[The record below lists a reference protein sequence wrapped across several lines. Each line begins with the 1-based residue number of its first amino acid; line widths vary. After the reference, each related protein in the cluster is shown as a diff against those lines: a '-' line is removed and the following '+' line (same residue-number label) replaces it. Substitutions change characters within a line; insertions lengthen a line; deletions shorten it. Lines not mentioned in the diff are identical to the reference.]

1 MSSVTIF
8 EKADSRE
15 QTVGPDGPDVTL
27 RYGVVGS
34 EEDWAVRLAV
44 ESQIPAY
51 FNRLPIQNY
60 QLTPQGGGCWDVEVK
75 YAQKHHDG
83 ADSPTGKGETDG
95 TGGDGKETGEQG
107 KPRSWEFSFDTSG
120 GKHKLMQSYE
130 TRSYV
135 ASELDR
141 VDMGGQIEVKSSGDG
156 AKAEGVE
163 VQIPA
168 FAFTLK
174 ASVKPPLNP
183 AWLQALYRITG
194 SINSARVGINVRG
207 TPLVFEAGELLCEG
221 TNGSVSQEGEWELT
235 LKLVAS
241 QNDSTLVIGNIT
253 GIIKRGWE
261 YLWVRSE
268 EVVTNNVLVP
278 DPIEVYVERVHP
290 ELDFNTVINP

>member
-1 MSSVTIF
+1 VSLTIF

-34 EEDWAVRLAV
+34 EDDELVRQAV
-44 ESQIPAY
+44 EAEIPAY

-60 QLTPQGGGCWDVEVK
+60 QLSPQGGGCWEVEVK

-83 ADSPTGKGETDG
+83 ADSPTGDGQTDG
-95 TGGDGKETGEQG
+95 TGGDGGDASKQGDG
-107 KPRSWEFSFDTSG
+107 KPQSWEFSFDTSG
-120 GKHKLMQSYE
+120 GTHKLFQSYA

-135 ASELDR
+135 TSELDR
-141 VDMGGQIEVKSSGDG
+141 VDLGGQIGVEGD
-156 AKAEGVE
+156 KAEGVE

-168 FAFTLK
+168 FAFSLK
-174 ASVKPPLNP
+174 TSVKPPLNT

-194 SINSARVGINVRG
+194 AINSSRVVINVRG
-207 TPLVFEAGELLCEG
+207 TPLVFEAGELLCQG
-221 TNGSVSQEGEWELT
+221 ASGSVNQEGDWDLT
-235 LKLVAS
+235 LKLAAS
-241 QNDSTLVIGNIT
+241 QNDSTLVIGTIT
-253 GIIKRGWE
+253 GIVKRGWE

-268 EVVTNNVLVP
+268 VKTVSNVLVP